1 MNRAIIKDVADKI
14 RSSRRIVLTS
24 HLRPD
29 GDSLCTSIALSMMLR
44 SMGKEAD
51 IINFDNTPF
60 PFIHFEDIKR
70 IQIGT
75 IPPDTYD
82 LAILLECANVSRS
95 GHDTL
100 QNTPI
105 INIDHHHSN
114 DYYADINW
122 VEPEAPA
129 VACLAYKLGK
139 ALNVALSPEMAN
151 HMYCGIVSDTGS
163 FQFSN
168 TNSQAFEVCH
178 HLVMEGAD
186 PVKVSA
192 RLFHNNP
199 PEKII
204 LLGRILSSLRLND
217 EGNIA
222 VISMFKKDLDSLKL
236 QNEIDTEDIT
246 TLVRSIK
253 NLDMVLFFKEMK
265 PDTYRVSLRSKGETN
280 SARIAEFFGGG
291 GHVHAAGFTV
301 TGPFDQLVR
310 EVPLTVAKLIGKKSS
325 VDNAES

>member
-1 MNRAIIKDVADKI
+1 MNSDIIQAIVDKI
-14 RSSRRIVLTS
+14 QSSRRIVLAS

-29 GDSLCTSIALSMMLR
+29 GDSLCTSLALSMMFQI
-44 SMGKEAD
+44 MGKEAD

-60 PFIHFEDIKR
+60 PFIHFNDIGR

-82 LAILLECANVSRS
+82 LAILLECANISRS

-100 QNTPI
+100 QNTSI

-122 VEPEAPA
+122 VEPDAPA

-139 ALNVALSPEMAN
+139 ALNVPLTPEIAN
-151 HMYCGIVSDTGS
+151 HLYCGIVSDTGS

-168 TNSQAFEVCH
+168 TNAQAFEVCY
-178 HLVMEGAD
+178 HLVEEGAD
-186 PVKVSA
+186 PVKVSSQ
-192 RLFHNNP
+192 LFHNNP

-204 LLGRILSSLRLND
+204 LLGRVLSTLHLND

-222 VISMFKKDLDSLKL
+222 VISMFKKDLDSLNL
-236 QNEIDTEDIT
+236 QKEIDTEDIM
-246 TLVRSIK
+246 TLIRSIK
-253 NLDMVLFFKEMK
+253 NVEMVLFFKEMK
-265 PDTYRVSLRSKGETN
+265 PDTYRVSLRSRGEAN
-280 SARIAEFFGGG
+280 SAMVAEFFGGG
-291 GHVHAAGFTV
+291 GHLHASGFTV
-301 TGPFDQLVR
+301 TGSFNQLMR
-310 EVPLTVAKLIGKKSS
+310 EVPQTVADLIRKKPTTG
-325 VDNAES
+325 NPG